1 MELSLQ
7 NKVAVVTGGGAG
19 LGQACA
25 LAFARAGAHVAI
37 CDVNESTLADTK
49 IKVEALGVKALAVVC
64 DVSDADSVH
73 RLFQTTEEELGCIDI
88 TLNNAGVAAPLNLLA
103 DTTEADFERVMSIN
117 LKGTWLGMRESLRRM
132 LPRGKGTIINMASA
146 MSKKSYPGSGF
157 YTTSKFAVAG
167 MTRNTA
173 VEYADQGIRINAICP
188 GNILTPLLEKS
199 VSEEVREQLAQA
211 HPMKRLGDVE
221 EIANCAVFLASDA
234 SSFMTGALLSEDGG
248 WTAL

>member
-1 MELSLQ
+1 MELSLK
-7 NKVAVVTGGGAG
+7 NKVALVTGGGAG
-19 LGQACA
+19 LGKACA
-25 LAFARAGAHVAI
+25 LAFARAGAQVAI
-37 CDVNESTLADTK
+37 CDVNEESLAQS
-49 IKVEALGVKALAVVC
+49 VEAIQQEGVASIGVAC
-64 DVSDADSVH
+64 DVSDASSVQAFFD
-73 RLFQTTEEELGCIDI
+73 RAEEALGPVDI
-88 TLNNAGVAAPLNLLA
+88 TLNNAGVAAPLTLLA

-132 LPRGKGTIINMASA
+132 LPRGQGTIINMASA

-173 VEYADQGIRINAICP
+173 VEYADKGIRINAICP
-188 GNILTPLLEKS
+188 GNILTPLLKQS
-199 VSEEVREQLAQA
+199 VSEEVQAQLAAA
-211 HPMKRLGDVE
+211 HPMKRLGEVD

-234 SSFMTGALLSEDGG
+234 SSFMTGALLSVDGG

>member
-1 MELSLQ
+1 MELSLK
-7 NKVAVVTGGGAG
+7 NKVALVTGGGAG
-19 LGQACA
+19 LGKACA
-25 LAFARAGAHVAI
+25 LAFARAGAQVAI
-37 CDVNESTLADTK
+37 CDVNEESLAQS
-49 IKVEALGVKALAVVC
+49 VEAIQKEGVASIGVAC
-64 DVSDADSVH
+64 DVSDASSVKAFFD
-73 RLFQTTEEELGCIDI
+73 RVEEALGPVDV
-88 TLNNAGVAAPLNLLA
+88 TLNNAGVAAPLTLLA

-132 LPRGKGTIINMASA
+132 LPRGQGTIINMASA

-173 VEYADQGIRINAICP
+173 VEYADKGIRINAICP
-188 GNILTPLLEKS
+188 GNILTPLLKQS
-199 VSEEVREQLAQA
+199 VSEEVQAQLAAA
-211 HPMKRLGDVE
+211 HPMKRLGEVD

-234 SSFMTGALLSEDGG
+234 SSFMTGALLSVDGG

>member
-37 CDVNESTLADTK
+37 CDVNESTLADAQAQ
-49 IKVEALGVKALAVVC
+49 IEAFGVKAVGVVC

-73 RLFQTTEEELGCIDI
+73 RFFQTAEEELGGVDI
-88 TLNNAGVAAPLNLLA
+88 TLNNAGVAAPLTLLA

-132 LPRGKGTIINMASA
+132 LPRGQGTIINMASA

-188 GNILTPLLEKS
+188 GNILTPLLKQS
-199 VSEEVREQLAQA
+199 VSEDIQRQLAEA
-211 HPMKRLGDVE
+211 HPMKRLGEVG
-221 EIANCAVFLASDA
+221 EIANCAVFLASEA
-234 SSFMTGALLSEDGG
+234 SSFMTGALLSVDGG